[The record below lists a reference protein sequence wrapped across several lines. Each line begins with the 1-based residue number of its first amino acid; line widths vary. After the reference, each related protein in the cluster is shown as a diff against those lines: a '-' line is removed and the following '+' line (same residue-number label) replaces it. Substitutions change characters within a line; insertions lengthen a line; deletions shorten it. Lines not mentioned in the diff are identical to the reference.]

1 MTPRSSLTVVL
12 AAGEGTRMQSSLPK
26 VLHPIAGQSLL
37 AHVLRATPQGDGARL
52 AVVVGPH
59 HRAVEDE
66 VKRLRPDA
74 ATFVQ
79 RERLGTAHA
88 VLAARGAI
96 AGGADDLL
104 VVFGDT
110 PLISAETFER
120 LRAPLRNGATLAVLG
135 FRAADPSGY
144 GRLLLEGD
152 RLTAIREHADA
163 TAAERDIKLCN
174 AGVMAFD
181 GHKALDIMDRI
192 GNANSK
198 GEFYLGDAVNI
209 VCQFGWEA
217 VVIETGEDEVR
228 GINNKAQL
236 AEAEG
241 VMQARLR
248 RAALDAGVTLIAP
261 ETVYLAAEALL
272 IAGSD
277 AQKQKWLPAIASG
290 EAIGTLALFEGK
302 GNPSPQAIRLD
313 ATGGSLNGGKKP
325 VPDGAI
331 ADFAIVAART
341 GSSGRD
347 SDISLFIVDMK
358 GGGVEAKELTNLDS
372 TRGQAE
378 LTFSNCRAEPLGATG
393 EGWSILSQVLD
404 RAAVLIAFEQVGGS
418 DRALE
423 MGRDYALD
431 RIAFGRP
438 IGSFQAVKHM
448 LADMYVSAT
457 LARSNCYYGA
467 WALSTNASELPEAA
481 AAARISATQ
490 AFQHCA
496 KNNIQVHG
504 GMGFT
509 WEFDCHMYY
518 RRANALAL
526 SLGSL
531 SYWEDALID
540 RMRKRN
546 AA

>member
-1 MTPRSSLTVVL
+1 MNFDFSDEQKQLRDEARKFL
-12 AAGEGTRMQSSLPK
+12 AEKCPPK
-26 VLHPIAGQSLL
+26 
-37 AHVLRATPQGDGARL
+37 
-52 AVVVGPH
+52 AV
-59 HRAVEDE
+59 RAVLDG
-66 VKRLRPDA
+66 KQSYD
-74 ATFVQ
+74 
-79 RERLGTAHA
+79 RELWQGLADMGFLG
-88 VLAARGAI
+88 VAI
-96 AGGADDLL
+96 PEAFGGAGAGHLEL
-104 VVFGDT
+104 CV
-110 PLISAETFER
+110 IAEEIG
-120 LRAPLRNGATLAVLG
+120 RALAPVP
-135 FRAADPSGY
+135 FS
-144 GRLLLEGD
+144 
-152 RLTAIREHADA
+152 
-163 TAAERDIKLCN
+163 
-174 AGVMAFD
+174 
-181 GHKALDIMDRI
+181 
-192 GNANSK
+192 S
-198 GEFYLGDAVNI
+198 
-209 VCQFGWEA
+209 
-217 VVIETGEDEVR
+217 
-228 GINNKAQL
+228 
-236 AEAEG
+236 
-241 VMQARLR
+241 
-248 RAALDAGVTLIAP
+248 
-261 ETVYLAAEALL
+261 TVYLAAETILL
-272 IAGSD
+272 AGSD

-290 EAIGTLALFEGK
+290 AAIGTLALFEGK
-302 GNPSPQAIRLD
+302 GNPSPEGIKLLAS
-313 ATGGSLNGGKKP
+313 GGSLNGVKKP

-347 SDISLFIVDMK
+347 TDIALFLVDMK
-358 GGGVEAKELTNLDS
+358 AEGVEAKVLANVDPS
-372 TRGQAE
+372 RGQAE
-378 LTFSNCRAEPLGATG
+378 LSFRNCKAEPLGPAN
-393 EGWSILSQVLD
+393 EGWSIVSQVLD
-404 RAAVLIAFEQVGGS
+404 RAAVLMAFEQVGGA
-418 DRALE
+418 DRTLE

-467 WALSTNASELPEAA
+467 WALSTNASELSEAA

-518 RRANALAL
+518 RRSNAMAL